1 VSSSF
6 SGTDNS
12 IDIPS
17 LLATSE
23 NNAIEIHANGFLHHW
38 DETPAWQIQIDRIRL
53 SEQSATLLN
62 DIIADQK
69 TVSFISNLGT
79 INLTGQSEG
88 LGHSI
93 DSEIHLQSD
102 AGDVD
107 ADFNMN
113 QQKQFMPLYEQME
126 REIYQVNRN
135 ARALAN
141 EVEKKKN
148 PSDRDY
154 EIAASALSNT
164 RVREGEIEAKYFEK
178 FSKILSK
185 KQLFQL
191 KQTERKFT
199 QEMLSK
205 KRKRQ

>member
-1 VSSSF
+1 MILALALTTTLTAQNNGRTKF
-6 SGTDNS
+6 ATDMYQAKHEM
-12 IDIPS
+12 I
-17 LLATSE
+17 
-23 NNAIEIHANGFLHHW
+23 
-38 DETPAWQIQIDRIRL
+38 IQ
-53 SEQSATLLN
+53 E
-62 DIIADQK
+62 
-69 TVSFISNLGT
+69 VG
-79 INLTGQSEG
+79 LTQT
-88 LGHSI
+88 
-93 DSEIHLQSD
+93 
-102 AGDVD
+102 
-107 ADFNMN
+107 

-135 ARALAN
+135 ARALAG

-154 EIAASALSNT
+154 EAAASALSNT
-164 RVREGEIEAKYFEK
+164 RMREGEIEAKYFEK
-178 FSKILSK
+178 FSKILTK